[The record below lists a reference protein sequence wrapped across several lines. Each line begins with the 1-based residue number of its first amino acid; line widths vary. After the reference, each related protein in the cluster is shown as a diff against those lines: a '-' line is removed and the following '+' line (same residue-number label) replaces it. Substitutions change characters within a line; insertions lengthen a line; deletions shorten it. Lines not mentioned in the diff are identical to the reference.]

1 MLLQWGLFDLANNPL
16 RSFCSGRILV
26 IGDAAHA
33 STPHHGSGAGFCME
47 DVAVLSS
54 LLEEQTQ
61 DVDSDPTLDL
71 EAVFTAFDASRRER
85 DQWLVQ
91 SSRRAA
97 DLYEWRLP
105 NTGRENFEAM
115 RKDIEERQA
124 VCWGIDLDKAVLE
137 AKADLSRRRGAMKG
151 GMRRFTP

>member
-1 MLLQWGLFDLANNPL
+1 LFDLAAQPL
-16 RSFCSGRILV
+16 KGFNSGRILV

-47 DVAVLSS
+47 DVAVLAS
-54 LLEEQTQ
+54 LLEDRPQ
-61 DVDSDPTLDL
+61 DGVSCGSACEL
-71 EAVFTAFDASRRER
+71 EAVFAAFNASRRER

-97 DLYEWRLP
+97 ELYEWRLP
-105 NTGRENFEAM
+105 NTGKGSFESM

-124 VCWGIDLDKAVLE
+124 VCWGIDLDKAILE
-137 AKADLSRRRGAMKG
+137 ARDDLRRRRERGNQV
-151 GMRRFTP
+151 

>member
-1 MLLQWGLFDLANNPL
+1 MTDNRQWGLFDLADHPL
-16 RSFCSGRILV
+16 PTFYSGRILV

-54 LLEEQTQ
+54 LLEELVNNTE
-61 DVDSDPTLDL
+61 STPTEILAAL
-71 EAVFTAFDASRRER
+71 FATFDANRRER

-97 DLYEWRLP
+97 DVYEWRLP
-105 NTGRENFEAM
+105 GAGSEHFEAM
-115 RKDIEERQA
+115 QKDIEGRQA
-124 VCWGIDLDKAVLE
+124 VCWGVDLDKAIE
-137 AKADLSRRRGAMKG
+137 DARTDLKRRLGVSTRG
-151 GMRRFTP
+151 

>member
-1 MLLQWGLFDLANNPL
+1 LHQWGLFDLAAHPL
-16 RSFCSGRILV
+16 PSFYSGRILV

-54 LLEEQTQ
+54 LLEEIEDLSTQ
-61 DVDSDPTLDL
+61 
-71 EAVFTAFDASRRER
+71 AHHQKHIQCVFAAFDASRRER

-105 NTGRENFEAM
+105 NTGKGHFESM

-124 VCWGIDLDKAVLE
+124 VCWGIDLDKAIAE
-137 AKADLSRRRGAMKG
+137 ARGDLRRRLAVANKD
-151 GMRRFTP
+151 

>member
-1 MLLQWGLFDLANNPL
+1 LFDLAAQPL
-16 RSFCSGRILV
+16 ESFNSGRILV

-54 LLEEQTQ
+54 LLENRPQ
-61 DVDSDPTLDL
+61 DEASCGSARDL
-71 EAVFTAFDASRRER
+71 EAVFAAFDASRRER

-97 DLYEWRLP
+97 DVYEWRLP
-105 NTGRENFEAM
+105 NTGKDSFEAM

-124 VCWGIDLDKAVLE
+124 VCWKVDLDKMISE
-137 AKADLSRRRGAMKG
+137 ARVELQRRREWEN
-151 GMRRFTP
+151 